1 MNGNTPIILAV
12 DDKVDNLDILTSL
25 LQDYDVRD
33 VTDAASAWR
42 ILDHS
47 PVDLILLDIM
57 MPDIDGFELCRQF
70 QADERTRAI
79 PVIFISAMSDEA
91 SISRAF
97 EVGGKDYVTKPFR
110 PRELLARV
118 KTHLELKFL
127 MQRLHDLA
135 YFDALTGIANRRRF
149 FDQAT
154 ALFEAPG
161 DLQAVML
168 DIDHFKQVNDRH
180 GHAVGDQVLRLV
192 ADTIGEQ
199 LPPEAV
205 FGRLGGEEFAIL
217 FPSADPDGVLAAMDG
232 IRQAVA
238 NLVIPLEEGALSCTI
253 SCGLASRT
261 PDTRNIDALLHDA
274 DQALYQAK
282 GSGRNRVIF
291 RHIQP

>member
-1 MNGNTPIILAV
+1 MNASPPIILAV
-12 DDKVDNLDILTSL
+12 DDKVENLDILTSL
-25 LQDYDVRD
+25 LEDYDVRD
-33 VTDAASAWR
+33 VTDAAGAWQ
-42 ILDHS
+42 ILDQT

-57 MPDIDGFELCRQF
+57 MPDIDGFELCRQL
-70 QADERTRAI
+70 QDDERTRAI
-79 PVIFISAMSDEA
+79 PIIFISAMSDEA
-91 SISRAF
+91 TISRAF

-110 PRELLARV
+110 PLELLARV
-118 KTHLELKFL
+118 RTHLELKFL
-127 MQRLHDLA
+127 MARLHNLA

-149 FDQAT
+149 FDLAT
-154 ALFEAPG
+154 ALFAAPG

-180 GHAVGDQVLRLV
+180 GHAGGDKVLRLV
-192 ADTIGEQ
+192 ADTIGNR
-199 LPPEAV
+199 LPPETV

-217 FPSADPDGVLAAMDG
+217 FPGADPETVMAAMDG

-238 NLVIPLEEGALSCTI
+238 DLVISLEEAILSCTI

-261 PDTRNIDALLHDA
+261 ADTGNIDALLHDA

-291 RHIQP
+291 RHIQK

>member
-25 LQDYDVRD
+25 LADYDVRD

-42 ILDHS
+42 ILDHT

-57 MPDIDGFELCRQF
+57 MPDIDGFELCCQF
-70 QADERTRAI
+70 QADERTRGI

-149 FDQAT
+149 FDLAT

-180 GHAVGDQVLRLV
+180 GHAVGDMVLRMV
-192 ADTIGEQ
+192 ADTIGAL

-217 FPSADPDGVLAAMDG
+217 FPSPDPDAVLAAMDG

-238 NLVIPLEEGALSCTI
+238 DLVIPLEVGTLTCTI

-261 PDTRNIDALLHDA
+261 ADTRNIDALLHDA
-274 DQALYQAK
+274 DLALYQAK

>member
-79 PVIFISAMSDEA
+79 PVIFISAMSDESA
-91 SISRAF
+91 ISRAF

-110 PRELLARV
+110 SMELLARV

-149 FDQAT
+149 FDLAT